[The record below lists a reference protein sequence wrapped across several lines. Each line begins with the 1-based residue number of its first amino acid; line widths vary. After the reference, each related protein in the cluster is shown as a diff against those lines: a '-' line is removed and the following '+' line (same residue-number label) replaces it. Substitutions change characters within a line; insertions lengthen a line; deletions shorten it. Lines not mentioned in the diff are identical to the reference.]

1 MDDSRDKNDNKN
13 IGLGATYKDHST
25 DEQSQVELATGLDQA
40 FSSAVLAA
48 DDMGLNPAICVG
60 VGISN
65 LTEYGCWRSDGSAPL
80 VAITALHALTRKF
93 EAYVPPGHKSTPV
106 EIRMAWTAE
115 PNGNVPVFDLL
126 TAVAK
131 FITGAVE
138 FENVSDHSNHTTN
151 RH

>member
-1 MDDSRDKNDNKN
+1 MNDTGDENHAET
-13 IGLGATYKDHST
+13 GGATYGRNSKD
-25 DEQSQVELATGLDQA
+25 EKNKLNWLPGDQA

-93 EAYVPPGHKSTPV
+93 ESYLPDGHKSTPV
-106 EIRMAWTAE
+106 EIRMAWTAK

-131 FITGAVE
+131 YIASAVE

>member
-1 MDDSRDKNDNKN
+1 MNDTGDENHAETE
-13 IGLGATYKDHST
+13 GGATTYGRNSKD
-25 DEQSQVELATGLDQA
+25 EKSQVELASGLDQA

-93 EAYVPPGHKSTPV
+93 ESYLPDGHKSTPV
-106 EIRMAWTAE
+106 EIRMAWTAK

-131 FITGAVE
+131 YIASAVE